1 MARAEL
7 DAIAPSHIETCDQ
20 VAKVG
25 GRDASSVGRSC
36 ELYWIE
42 STRVSWIKTDIISQV
57 LESYDDLLETAN
69 VLSELDVALGF
80 AEAADEMGLVR
91 PIVDER

>member
-1 MARAEL
+1 MVRAEL
-7 DAIAPSHIETCDQ
+7 DAIAPSHIETCDE

-25 GRDASSVGRSC
+25 GGDASSTGRSG
-36 ELYWIE
+36 ELYLIE
-42 STRVSWIKTDIISQV
+42 STRGSWINTEFIPQV
-57 LESYDDLLETAN
+57 LESYDALLETAN